1 MNRRRFLRVATAA
14 TSAAALATRPL
25 LAAAARPPRVLV
37 RSAWQSV
44 NIGDIAHTPGALRL
58 LERHWPGAELTLWP
72 RNLEFGARELLV
84 RSFPKVRFVDGII
97 GRDGLPSTPELARA
111 FAECDLAVHA
121 SAAHFSA
128 SADFAAWRKITG
140 KPYGVLGITFDPVSG
155 MGGDRFSEG
164 GTLERLRAAL
174 GEVPPARL
182 NSVLREVVDGAAFL
196 FLRDTLSRD
205 AARHLG
211 VKPPAL
217 EFGPDTVFGF
227 DLRDDAKASAFLR
240 ASGLERGKFVC
251 VIPRLRYTPYHHM
264 KEDRRYSP
272 TGARSES
279 ERMRDAINA
288 RTGQADHA
296 RLRDMIVAWT
306 KATGLK
312 VLVCAEMT
320 YQVELGRTH
329 LVEKLPAEVR
339 RSVVW
344 RENYWMPD
352 EAASVYAQA
361 LCVVGIEPHSLIMS
375 LAVGTPIMHV
385 RQPTD
390 TFKGHMFRDIGLGDW
405 LLEIEENTGA
415 QLAAVLNKITGD
427 PAAARARVR
436 HAMAGVAKLQ
446 RHMIATARAAVRL

>member
-1 MNRRRFLRVATAA
+1 MNRLRFLQLAT
-14 TSAAALATRPL
+14 TSAATLAARRL

-44 NIGDIAHTPGALRL
+44 NIGDIAHTPGALAL
-58 LERHWPGAELTLWP
+58 LQRHWPEAELTLWP

-84 RSFPKVRFVDGII
+84 QAFPRVRFVDGVI
-97 GRDGLPSTPELARA
+97 GRDGQPSTPELARA

-128 SADFAAWRKITG
+128 SADFAAWRKITA

-155 MGGDRFSEG
+155 MGGERSSEG
-164 GTLERLRAAL
+164 GTLDALRAAL
-174 GEVPPARL
+174 PKVPPSRL
-182 NSVLREVVDGAAFL
+182 DPALRELVDGAAFL
-196 FLRDTLSRD
+196 FLRDKLSLE

-211 VKPPAL
+211 VKTRVL

-227 DLRDDAKASAFLR
+227 DLRDDAKADAFLKK
-240 ASGLERGKFVC
+240 SGLEPGKFVC

-272 TGARSES
+272 TGPRTES

-288 RTGQADHA
+288 RTGEADHA
-296 RLRDMIVAWT
+296 RLREMIAAWT
-306 KATGLK
+306 KATGMK

-320 YQVELGRTH
+320 YQVDLGRTH
-329 LVEKLPAEVR
+329 IVEKLPADVR

-344 RENYWMPD
+344 RESYWMPD
-352 EAASVYAQA
+352 EAASVYAQS

-375 LAVGTPIMHV
+375 LAAGTPILHV

-390 TFKGHMFRDIGLGDW
+390 TMKGHMFRDIGLGDW
-405 LLEIEENTGA
+405 LLEIEEDSGA
-415 QLAAVLNKITGD
+415 QLAAALGKITRD
-427 PAAARARVR
+427 SAASRARARE
-436 HAMAGVAKLQ
+436 AMAGVEKLQ
-446 RHMIATARAAVRL
+446 RHMIATARAAVRSAP

>member
-1 MNRRRFLRVATAA
+1 MKRRHFLQSSATAA
-14 TSAAALATRPL
+14 AAVAARPL

-44 NIGDIAHTPGALRL
+44 NIGDIAHSPGALRL
-58 LERHWPGAELTLWP
+58 IERHWPEAEIVFWP
-72 RNLEFGARELLV
+72 RNLEFGARELLAQA
-84 RSFPKVRFVDGII
+84 FPKVRFVDGVIDKN
-97 GRDGLPSTPELARA
+97 GQPSTPALTRA

-128 SADFAAWRKITG
+128 SADFAAWRKVTG

-164 GTLERLRAAL
+164 GTLAELRAAL
-174 GEVPPARL
+174 AKVPPSRL
-182 NSVLREVVDGAAFL
+182 DSAVRAAVDGAAFV
-196 FLRDTLSRD
+196 FFRDKLSLD

-211 VKPPAL
+211 VKTPVID
-217 EFGPDTVFGF
+217 FGPDTVFGF
-227 DLRDDAKASAFLR
+227 DLRDDARAGAFLR
-240 ASGLERGKFVC
+240 AHGLGRGKFIC

-272 TGARSES
+272 TGARTDS

-288 RTGQADHA
+288 RTGEADHA
-296 RLRDMIVAWT
+296 RLRDMIAAWT

-329 LVEKLPAEVR
+329 LVEKLPADVR
-339 RSVVW
+339 RYVVW
-344 RENYWMPD
+344 RENYWLPD
-352 EAASVYAQA
+352 EAASVYAQS

-375 LAVGTPIMHV
+375 LAAGTPIMHV

-390 TFKGHMFRDIGLGDW
+390 TFKGHMFRDLGLGDW
-405 LLEIEENTGA
+405 LFEIEENTGA
-415 QLAAVLNKITGD
+415 QLAAALEKITRD

-436 HAMAGVAKLQ
+436 TAMAGVEKLQ
-446 RHMIATARAAVRL
+446 RHMIATARAALT

>member
-1 MNRRRFLRVATAA
+1 MKRRHFVQIAASATA
-14 TSAAALATRPL
+14 SLAARPL
-25 LAAAARPPRVLV
+25 FAAAARPPRVLV

-58 LERHWPGAELTLWP
+58 LERHWPEAELTLWP
-72 RNLEFGARELLV
+72 RNLEFGARELLAKA
-84 RSFPKVRFVDGII
+84 FPKVRFVDGVI
-97 GRDGLPSTPELARA
+97 GKDGQPSTPELARA
-111 FAECDLAVHA
+111 FADCDLAVHA

-128 SADFAAWRKITG
+128 SADFAAWRRITG

-155 MGGDRFSEG
+155 MGGERFSEG
-164 GTLERLRAAL
+164 GTLAAL
-174 GEVPPARL
+174 RTALAKVPPSRL
-182 NSVLREVVDGAAFL
+182 EPGLRELVDGAAFL

-211 VKPPAL
+211 VKPRVL
-217 EFGPDTVFGF
+217 EFAPDTVFGF
-227 DLRDDAKASAFLR
+227 DLRDDTKAEAFLR
-240 ASGLERGKFVC
+240 ASSLERGKFVC

-272 TGARSES
+272 TGARTDS
-279 ERMRDAINA
+279 ERTRDAINA
-288 RTGQADHA
+288 RTGETDHA

-320 YQVELGRTH
+320 YQVDLGRTH
-329 LVEKLPAEVR
+329 LVEKLPADVR

-352 EAASVYAQA
+352 EAASVYARS
-361 LCVVGIEPHSLIMS
+361 LCVVGIEPHSLIMA
-375 LAVGTPIMHV
+375 LAAGTPVMHV

-405 LLEIEENTGA
+405 LLEIEEHTGA
-415 QLAAVLNKITGD
+415 QLAAVLHKITGD

-436 HAMAGVAKLQ
+436 EAMAGVEKLQ
-446 RHMIATARAAVRL
+446 GHMIATARAAIRI

>member
-1 MNRRRFLRVATAA
+1 MNRRRFLAASSTATAA
-14 TSAAALATRPL
+14 AALGARPL
-25 LAAAARPPRVLV
+25 FAAGARPPRVLV

-44 NIGDIAHTPGALRL
+44 NIGDIAHSPGALRL
-58 LERHWPGAELTLWP
+58 IQKHFPEAEIVFWP

-84 RSFPKVRFVDGII
+84 KAFPKVRFVDGVIDKE
-97 GRDGLPSTPELARA
+97 GKPSTSELTRA

-128 SADFAAWRKITG
+128 SADFAAWKKITG

-155 MGGDRFSEG
+155 MGGERSGEG
-164 GTLERLRAAL
+164 GTLAELRVAMEKLPPTRLD
-174 GEVPPARL
+174 PT
-182 NSVLREVVDGAAFL
+182 LRGLVDGAAFL

-205 AARHLG
+205 TARHLG
-211 VKPPAL
+211 VKTPVL

-227 DLRDDAKASAFLR
+227 DLRDDAKAAAFLKK
-240 ASGLERGKFVC
+240 SGLEPGKFVC

-272 TGARSES
+272 TGARNDSD
-279 ERMRDAINA
+279 RMRDAINA
-288 RTGQADHA
+288 RTGEPDHA
-296 RLRDMIVAWT
+296 RLRDMIAAWT

-329 LVEKLPAEVR
+329 LVEKLPADVR
-339 RSVVW
+339 RHVVW

-352 EAASVYAQA
+352 EAASVYVQS
-361 LCVVGIEPHSLIMS
+361 LCVVGVEPHSLIMS
-375 LAVGTPIMHV
+375 LAAGTPIMHV

-390 TFKGHMFRDIGLGDW
+390 TFKGHMFRDVGLGDW
-405 LLEIEENTGA
+405 LFEIEEHSGTR
-415 QLAAVLNKITGD
+415 LAAALEKITVNPAASRARVRTAMTGVEKLQSRMI
-427 PAAARARVR
+427 AAARAALRS
-436 HAMAGVAKLQ
+436 
-446 RHMIATARAAVRL
+446 